1 MLKRNVNLVLERI
14 AASDLVLDIGGWFQ
28 PFNRANYVLDL
39 MPYETRGFLGSLGPE
54 KEYFAKDTW
63 IIHDVSM
70 PLPFRD
76 KEIDFVICSHT
87 LEDIRDPIHLC
98 SEIIRIGKA
107 GYIEVP
113 SRTMESIMGLEGRHY
128 AGYYH
133 HRWLVDIKSSEILFR
148 FKPHLLHESWK
159 FHFPKSYLKKL
170 REDERVSWLFWE
182 NTFHYKEVIQIS
194 DLKVAHELKTF
205 VRHRKVY
212 PQLFYLVDS
221 MGERLKVKSI
231 TIMKNI
237 LRRYPR
243 LRVIAERIWGRNIN
257 IKDKYSL
264 WSEIPEIHSN

>member
-28 PFNRANYVLDL
+28 PFNRADYVLDL

-159 FHFPKSYLKKL
+159 FHFPKSYLKTL
-170 REDERVSWLFWE
+170 SEDERVSWIFWE
-182 NTFHYKEVIQIS
+182 NTFEYKEAIQIS
-194 DLKVAHELKTF
+194 ELKIAQELETF

-212 PQLFYLVDS
+212 PALFYLTDS
-221 MGERLKVKSI
+221 MKEK
-231 TIMKNI
+231 MKIRWIAMIKGI
-237 LRRYPR
+237 LREYPR
-243 LRVIAERIWGRNIN
+243 LRMIAERFRGRSIN
-257 IKDKYSL
+257 IEDEHSFWLK
-264 WSEIPEIHSN
+264 IPEIHSN